1 MNLLHKFIYNSS
13 NFIRMNFLFEKCINS
28 YENMILLCRTE
39 VEEEK
44 AYLEVYQLFYR
55 FGYWGTKV
63 EVF

>member
-1 MNLLHKFIYNSS
+1 
-13 NFIRMNFLFEKCINS
+13 MNFLFEKCINS

-55 FGYWGTKV
+55 FGY
-63 EVF
+63 